1 MLKLI
6 EIENQQRFE
15 KLPESNGGSRTAGK

>member
-1 MLKLI
+1 MLKFI

-15 KLPESNGGSRTAGK
+15 KLPESSRGSKTAGK